1 MIQAI
6 VGAGGKT
13 TLLKTLA
20 QEYRNQGKRVFVTTT
35 THMLIEEDTLL
46 TDDSETILKALN
58 DTGYVM
64 AGIPDGIKFK
74 ALSQKTYTEV
84 CAHADVVLVEADG
97 SNHMPL
103 KYPNSTEPVVPDN
116 ADEIFVVCGLQA
128 LGQTAKASCHRLEL
142 VKDFLGIEDDT
153 IITPYHVQKLVMDGY
168 VNPLRKKYPGK
179 KISIRPRQDGSL
191 YQRTIAAMLAQEQE
205 VSIIQEEWFQPQPLL
220 IICGGGHVAKEL
232 AALASHLDFRIKVI
246 DDRADLANTER
257 FPSVEQVICDSYHN
271 LERYLE
277 PDAYYVVVTPD
288 HKADLLCVSKILSTK
303 YTYLGMIGSKKKVSA
318 TFENLRLAGFRD
330 AQIETI
336 FAPIGLSIGATTPA
350 EIAVSILAQIIQEKS
365 KHHIASADRL
375 LLDTKEPG
383 VLCVITK
390 KEGSAPRGIGSM
402 MFVGTHTV
410 LGSIGGGE
418 PEYLAI
424 CHAKESQSII
434 TRQYELNR
442 DQANGLDMICG
453 GRIQVMFIPV

>member
-20 QEYRNQGKRVFVTTT
+20 QEYRKQGKRVFVTTT
-35 THMLIEEDTLL
+35 THMLIEDDTLL
-46 TDDSETILKALN
+46 TDDAETILKTLK

-64 AGIPDGIKFK
+64 AGIQDGIKFK
-74 ALSQKTYTEV
+74 SLSKKTYAEV
-84 CAHADVVLVEADG
+84 CSHADVVLVEADG

-103 KYPNSTEPVVPDN
+103 KYPNSTEPVIPDN
-116 ADEIFVVCGLQA
+116 ADEILVVCGLQA

-142 VKDFLGIEDDT
+142 VKEFLGIEDDT
-153 IITPYHVQKLVMDGY
+153 MITPTHVQKLVMDGY
-168 VNPLRKKYPGK
+168 VNPLCQKYPDK
-179 KISIRPRQDGSL
+179 KINICPRHDGSL
-191 YQRTIAAMLAQEQE
+191 YQRTIAAMLEQEQD
-205 VSIIQEEWFQPQPLL
+205 VSIIQEAWFHPQPRL

-232 AALASHLDFRIKVI
+232 AALAAHLDFRIKVI
-246 DDRADLANTER
+246 DDRADLANIER
-257 FPSVEQVICDSYHN
+257 FPNVEQVICDSYHN

-277 PDAYYVVVTPD
+277 PNACYVVVTPD
-288 HKADLLCVSKILSTK
+288 HKADLLCVSKILPTK
-303 YTYLGMIGSKKKVSA
+303 YTYLGMIGSKKKVAA
-318 TFENLRLAGFRD
+318 TFENLRLAGFND

-365 KHHIASADRL
+365 KHHIASADRS

-383 VLCVITK
+383 VLCVITQ

-402 MFVGTHTV
+402 MFVGTDTV

-424 CHAKESQSII
+424 CHAKESHSII

-442 DQANGLDMICG
+442 NQANGLDMICG